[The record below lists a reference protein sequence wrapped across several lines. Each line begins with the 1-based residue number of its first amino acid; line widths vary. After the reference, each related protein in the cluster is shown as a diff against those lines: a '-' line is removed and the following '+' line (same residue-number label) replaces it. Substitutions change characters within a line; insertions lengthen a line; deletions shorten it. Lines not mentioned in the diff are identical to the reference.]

1 MRSARGRV
9 PPAGVHVSLQVRRG
23 AGWSTRATL
32 RTDGLGRF
40 SATGRAP
47 TGVRLRIA
55 IPAQPGYPFA
65 RGIARP

>member
-1 MRSARGRV
+1 MPR
-9 PPAGVHVSLQVRRG
+9 AGVRVRLQSRG
-23 AGWSTRATL
+23 STGWRPRALL

-47 TGVRLRIA
+47 AGVRLRVVV
-55 IPAQPGYPFA
+55 PVQRGYPFA